1 MSQIC
6 PWHHD
11 NEPLNFSQTRND
23 EHLQFLLHEVLMT
36 ETRRIRT
43 KSELKSW
50 NNWWTHS
57 RMGLDPELQIEC
69 TGGGQHCMDP
79 LLDFVLKDS
88 EHADMLCT
96 VKSCCCWRTHMEPF
110 PPETQCVHSAGSNLG
125 EEHSI

>member
-1 MSQIC
+1 
-6 PWHHD
+6 
-11 NEPLNFSQTRND
+11 
-23 EHLQFLLHEVLMT
+23 
-36 ETRRIRT
+36 
-43 KSELKSW
+43 
-50 NNWWTHS
+50 
-57 RMGLDPELQIEC
+57 MGLDPELQIEC
-69 TGGGQHCMDP
+69 TGEGQHCMDP